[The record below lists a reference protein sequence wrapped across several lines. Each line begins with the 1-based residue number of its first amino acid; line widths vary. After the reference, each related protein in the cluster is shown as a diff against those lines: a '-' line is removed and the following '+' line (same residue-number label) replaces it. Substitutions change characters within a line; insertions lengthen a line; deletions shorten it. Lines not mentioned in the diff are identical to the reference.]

1 MAQQKTVHLV
11 GGALIVGALTFVS
24 AVPAQAVDSEPSPA
38 SAQTEAPS
46 SASAVPAQAV
56 NSEPSPASTQTEAP
70 SSASAQAE
78 AKPAK
83 PTKRSKPKKRSDQ
96 EKTIKMVALGLVKL
110 VGGDHGSAVQ
120 RVQAKLTRV
129 GILTTATGFFDNKT
143 AKNVGIFNEKFLRY
157 DYGENQVITKRSW
170 LKLRKESKTKIPRYC
185 LKQKKVMCISKKQKV
200 LRYLHKG
207 RVKMALDVRFGV
219 PGYRTRNGKFKIF
232 RKKRNDY
239 SVLYRSVMK
248 FSMYF
253 SGGQAVHWSKS
264 FPIDGYWGGSRG
276 CVNTRNYKLTKQLFK
291 KVTIGTPTFIY

>member
-1 MAQQKTVHLV
+1 
-11 GGALIVGALTFVS
+11 
-24 AVPAQAVDSEPSPA
+24 
-38 SAQTEAPS
+38 
-46 SASAVPAQAV
+46 
-56 NSEPSPASTQTEAP
+56 
-70 SSASAQAE
+70 
-78 AKPAK
+78 
-83 PTKRSKPKKRSDQ
+83 
-96 EKTIKMVALGLVKL
+96 MVASGLAVL
-110 VGGDHGSAVQ
+110 ERGDHGPAVQ
-120 RVQAKLTRV
+120 QVQAKLTTV
-129 GILTTATGFFDNKT
+129 GIPTPDTGVFDKKT
-143 AKNVGIFNEKFLRY
+143 AKNVGIFNEKFRGY
-157 DYGENQVITKRSW
+157 NYGENRVITRKSW

-207 RVKMALDVRFGV
+207 RVKRALDVRFGV

-232 RKKRNDY
+232 RKKKNDY

-276 CVNTRNYKLTKQLFK
+276 CVNTRKYKLTKQLFK